1 MGDND
6 TRTETDDRTDMES
19 MEARQ
24 RRFEEDLVDAY
35 DEARDGLDDR
45 RFDDSDDLLFS
56 QERARRAQYFRELFR
71 LQGELVKLQ
80 DWVVS
85 TGHRLVVIFEG
96 ATRPARAGR
105 SSASRSG

>member
-35 DEARDGLDDR
+35 DEAEMGSTIAASTTATTCSFR
-45 RFDDSDDLLFS
+45 RSA
-56 QERARRAQYFRELFR
+56 ARRA
-71 LQGELVKLQ
+71 
-80 DWVVS
+80 S
-85 TGHRLVVIFEG
+85 NIS
-96 ATRPARAGR
+96 ANCSACRAN
-105 SSASRSG
+105 S

>member
-35 DEARDGLDDR
+35 DEAEMELDDR
-45 RFDDSDDLLFS
+45 RFDDSDDLLFRRS
-56 QERARRAQYFRELFR
+56 AARRA
-71 LQGELVKLQ
+71 
-80 DWVVS
+80 S
-85 TGHRLVVIFEG
+85 NIS
-96 ATRPARAGR
+96 ANCSACRAN
-105 SSASRSG
+105 S

>member
-35 DEARDGLDDR
+35 DEGFEMEPTIAASTTATTCSFR
-45 RFDDSDDLLFS
+45 RSA
-56 QERARRAQYFRELFR
+56 ARRA
-71 LQGELVKLQ
+71 
-80 DWVVS
+80 S
-85 TGHRLVVIFEG
+85 NIS
-96 ATRPARAGR
+96 ANCSACRAN
-105 SSASRSG
+105 S